1 MEVRH
6 CIKAHCRGVL
16 LAELCVFFIRPRFP
30 QAGSPGAK
38 PTVSERGS
46 LMATL
51 ADGRLICAPLNHL
64 NVLRGPAFDYLI
76 FDPEQCFGS
85 LMPEPL
91 ALELVTF
98 VGRAS
103 RGVWIG
109 ALDRLSKP
117 NAKPDVE
124 ACHETK
130 DNGLL
135 AALRDDTP
143 AVLDAVG
150 ETAG

>member
-1 MEVRH
+1 
-6 CIKAHCRGVL
+6 
-16 LAELCVFFIRPRFP
+16 
-30 QAGSPGAK
+30 
-38 PTVSERGS
+38 
-46 LMATL
+46 MAAL

-85 LMPEPL
+85 VMPEPL